1 MALLTLE
8 NTSFLA
14 LKHTWV
20 LHTHVIILYDLK
32 NKSQQTSF
40 NS

>member
-20 LHTHVIILYDLK
+20 LHTHVILYDLK